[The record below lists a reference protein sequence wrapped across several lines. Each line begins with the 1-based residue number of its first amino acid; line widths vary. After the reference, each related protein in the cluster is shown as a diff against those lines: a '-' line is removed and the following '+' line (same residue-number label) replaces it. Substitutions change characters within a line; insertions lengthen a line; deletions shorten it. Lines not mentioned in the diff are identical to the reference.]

1 MVIEIIC
8 YATVAIALSLVIISK
23 KRADAN
29 TIKTI
34 KKYTFLAVV
43 EAQQIFGRHTGDIK
57 RDYVIAKLSEAFPS
71 LFRLLNDDEINDIIA
86 QAKEKLKAMMDDNQ
100 YITDAVNALMNDITQ
115 EDKDGAQ

>member
-23 KRADAN
+23 KRADAD

-57 RDYVIAKLSEAFPS
+57 RDYVIAKLAEAFPS
-71 LFRLLNDDEINDIIA
+71 LHRLLNDDEINNIIA
-86 QAKEKLKAMMDDNQ
+86 QAKEKFKAMTDNNE
-100 YITDAVNALMNDITQ
+100 YITDAFNALMDDITR
-115 EDKDGAQ
+115 EDKDGTQ